1 MRSEGSRRANLGTRG
16 RRRGG
21 ATPQSAASPV
31 PRPGDG
37 TSRERDDPSPL
48 RSCLLPL
55 DDHAV
60 AASAPKRNSLPS
72 TQRRCSTQASLRAR
86 ATLARRMPRRFAT
99 SRPQRLRVE
108 NLPALVS
115 ITFAASYSAVRTIAS
130 PALLIPPVTS
140 VSPDWYFFGVSPKC
154 APTARER
161 RNRAGSSTAELKV
174 TATRAPTPGTV
185 ISRRQTAS
193 SRTIAST
200 ARCRA
205 WDSRRHASRASS
217 IGSVHRPAHRRA
229 GLGHRLGAPLQRR
242 LARAQLADP
251 RREPPLADVAELEPE
266 AAQDAADAEPDVHEL
281 ALEQLTPDQQR
292 PDLLRRRRLAVD
304 GAVPAH
310 AQELGDAA
318 RVLAVGL
325 HDHRRQRRLDLPGL
339 QQHRLEAR
347 PGQAGVQPLGERP
360 GFEPDPGQR
369 QAELAE
375 EADQRLRLARHLR
388 LADDPPARVDHA
400 DAAPF
405 QGDVDPGMVLH

>member
-1 MRSEGSRRANLGTRG
+1 MRSGGSRRANLGTRG

-21 ATPQSAASPV
+21 ATPQSAALPV

-72 TQRRCSTQASLRAR
+72 TQRRCSTQASLRAT

-115 ITFAASYSAVRTIAS
+115 ITFAASYRAVRTMAS

-161 RNRAGSSTAELKV
+161 RNRAGSSSAELKV
-174 TATRAPTPGTV
+174 TATSAPTPGTL

-200 ARCRA
+200 ARCSVRYSA
-205 WDSRRHASRASS
+205 RSASRARSIGPTTRSS
-217 IGSVHRPAHRRA
+217 IVWPTASSRTRAANRPLLTSPSLR
-229 GLGHRLGAPLQRR
+229 PK
-242 LARAQLADP
+242 P
-251 RREPPLADVAELEPE
+251 RRMPRMLSSTSSSLPCRSL
-266 AAQDAADAEPDVHEL
+266 
-281 ALEQLTPDQQR
+281 R
-292 PDLLRRRRLAVD
+292 PTSKARRRRLAVHRP
-304 GAVPAH
+304 VPAH
-310 AQELGDAA
+310 PEQLSDPPS
-318 RVLAVGL
+318 VLPVGL
-325 HDHRRQRRLDLPGL
+325 DDHGRERRLDVPGL
-339 QQHRLEAR
+339 
-347 PGQAGVQPLGERP
+347 
-360 GFEPDPGQR
+360 
-369 QAELAE
+369 
-375 EADQRLRLARHLR
+375 
-388 LADDPPARVDHA
+388 
-400 DAAPF
+400 
-405 QGDVDPGMVLH
+405 